1 MTNCV
6 LCSNEVKV
14 WSEATD
20 VEYASTE
27 LVYFYFQCLAC
38 EILFLENPPV
48 NFLNKIYPPDYY
60 SFKSTE
66 RNLIYRIKSSI
77 ERRIVASQTEHFKTS
92 ENLEILDLGGGSGY
106 FADICL
112 DLFPN
117 ATVSV
122 VDFEITNPTESKSL
136 IGVKKFV
143 RCDLNVDFPIGKFD
157 LIIAWNILEHVV
169 NPTDFLLSCYQ
180 NLSEEGVLILQT
192 PNFDTLSAKVFR
204 KFYWGGLHSPRHFV
218 LFNDS
223 SLLTAVKEIGFKN
236 TKIKFVQ
243 GAHFWAVSICNYY
256 KLNAEQ
262 NGKPLY
268 KFRSYKF
275 LLTFFAFLDGFLSLI
290 SKTGQMQLYAK
301 KDQLSSNW

>member
-6 LCSNEVKV
+6 LCSDEVKI
-14 WSEATD
+14 WSEAKD
-20 VEYASTE
+20 IEYASTE
-27 LVYFYFQCLAC
+27 LVYSYFQCLTC
-38 EILFLENPPV
+38 KVVFLENPPA
-48 NFLNKIYPPDYY
+48 NQLDKIYPPDYY

-77 ERRIVASQTEHFKTS
+77 EQRIVSSQTKHFDTFQ
-92 ENLEILDLGGGSGY
+92 NLEILDLGGGSGY

-117 ATVSV
+117 AIVSV
-122 VDFEITNPTESKSL
+122 VDFEITNPVETESL
-136 IGVKKFV
+136 NGVKKFI

-169 NPTDFLLSCYQ
+169 SPNDFLLSCHQ
-180 NLSEEGVLILQT
+180 NLSEDGVLILQT
-192 PNFDTLSAKVFR
+192 PNFNTVSAKVFR

-218 LFNDS
+218 IFNDS
-223 SLLTAVKEIGFKN
+223 SLLTAVKEIGFKT

-243 GAHFWAVSICNYY
+243 GAHFWAVSICNYF
-256 KLNAEQ
+256 KLRAEQ

-275 LLTFFAFLDGFLSLI
+275 LLTLFAFLDGFLSLI

-301 KDQLSSNW
+301 KK